1 MTYPKNFEE
10 LYKQFQ
16 PSLLNFA
23 IYLTG
28 SRPDALEIVN
38 DVFLNVWDKRENLD
52 LDDSLKGY
60 LFSSVKNRTINF
72 HKKKRLKV
80 VQDLPNDRVSDFSAD
95 RGLLEKEQS
104 QIMLDILESL
114 PPKCRQVFV
123 MSRIDCLS
131 YKEIAE
137 LMDISV
143 KTVEG
148 QMSKALKVFRKKLL
162 LK

>member
-1 MTYPKNFEE
+1 M
-10 LYKQFQ
+10 
-16 PSLLNFA
+16 LNFA

-38 DVFLNVWDKRENLD
+38 DVFLNVWNKRED
-52 LDDSLKGY
+52 LDMDESLKGY

-72 HKKKRLKV
+72 HKKKKLKL
-80 VQDLPNDRVSDFSAD
+80 VQDLPNDRVSNFSAD
-95 RGLLEKEQS
+95 RDLLEKEQS
-104 QIMLDILESL
+104 QIMLKILDTL
-114 PPKCRQVFV
+114 PPKCKQVFV

-137 LMDISV
+137 LLDISV

-162 LK
+162 NEHRTKRRIRNQQRNYH

>member
-1 MTYPKNFEE
+1 M
-10 LYKQFQ
+10 
-16 PSLLNFA
+16 LNFA